1 MMILNVILLI
11 QLGQAQ
17 INDCK
22 KAHDNALGS
31 MQYVGSP
38 GFPRLSKDTYN
49 CKYTISV
56 NYGVWIKLSGD
67 MIDIPCVGSNGVY
80 IEEKGGRA
88 GPFCSKKKMP
98 AFVSRDVFFD
108 IHIVVDT
115 PLAPGWRVKIGYKQI
130 KGQNGPKLPSSKGKL
145 PPPIMNSMDLGRLP
159 DQGQGMLQQ
168 TNKQNFKV
176 DKAASQGQ
184 IFVDQDA
191 TPQEFDQRQPQNMR
205 NSPPEEL
212 LPTGGVGRG
221 GAGGP
226 GAGGRGRPKLKS
238 ANKRTWESETWNGDK
253 EPVFKTLG
261 KPKLGLDT
269 PKDNG
274 GGGIIMAVILLILL
288 ICVAIFLVHKR
299 QQMIKEEMK
308 KQDEEV
314 LKAQEAS
321 KPSVVKTDTYKPEP
335 AIDTKPNEPTV
346 DEINACVEHATKNM
360 TESKDSGCV
369 EETIAAKE
377 PKRTTSEESVGKES
391 QATTAP
397 SISEYPKPPE
407 RKKRTGMRG
416 PPGR

>member
-1 MMILNVILLI
+1 MILHLLLLI
-11 QLGQAQ
+11 HQIVAQ
-17 INDCK
+17 INECK

-31 MQYVGSP
+31 IQYVGSP
-38 GFPRLSKDTYN
+38 GFPRLSRDSFN
-49 CKYTISV
+49 CKYTVSV

-67 MIDIPCVGSNGVY
+67 VIDIPCVGANGIY

-108 IHIVVDT
+108 IHIVIDT

-130 KGQNGPKLPSSKGKL
+130 KAQTGPKLPSSKGKL

-159 DQGQGMLQQ
+159 DQGQGLLQQ
-168 TNKQNFKV
+168 TNKQNSKLI
-176 DKAASQGQ
+176 KQATQGQ
-184 IFVDQDA
+184 LYVDQEA
-191 TPQEFDQRQPQNMR
+191 TPQEFDQKQPQNMR
-205 NSPPEEL
+205 NSPVEIEPA
-212 LPTGGVGRG
+212 GGVRG
-221 GAGGP
+221 

-274 GGGIIMAVILLILL
+274 GGGIIMAVILLIIL

-299 QQMIKEEMK
+299 QQMIKEQEK

-321 KPSVVKTDTYKPEP
+321 GTTKPAIKTDTIKPEP
-335 AIDTKPNEPTV
+335 VMETKPAEPTLP
-346 DEINACVEHATKNM
+346 EINACVEHATKNM

-369 EETIAAKE
+369 EEE
-377 PKRTTSEESVGKES
+377 QPKRTTSEESVGKES

-407 RKKRTGMRG
+407 RKKRTGIRG